1 MSLFIAASLVDDASG
16 GQHLEYQ
23 VNQPIVE
30 DILRCYGED
39 SLPLQRLVSTPSVS
53 WTWVST
59 LIGGTMC
66 TPFPVTTQT
75 LFRFAPWGVGVY
87 DCPSSYSL
95 VDGITLLPHIS
106 FLKYG
111 LLPVAVNYGAMGT
124 SGDSVNS
131 YRQVLDDK
139 VRSIGP
145 DLEISYA
152 CNPPG
157 PFSGRM
163 ALRHPDDY
171 TGEDSTRSGAGNT
184 ASGWGDIDWDPTPVP
199 GWETTD
205 EEWDLPVRWD

>member
-39 SLPLQRLVSTPSVS
+39 SLPLQRLVSTPSAS

-59 LIGGTMC
+59 PIGGTMC
-66 TPFPVTTQT
+66 APFPVTTPT
-75 LFRFAPWGVGVY
+75 LFRFAPRGVGVY

-111 LLPVAVNYGAMGT
+111 LLPVAVNYGAMGVA
-124 SGDSVNS
+124 GDNVFS
-131 YRQVLDDK
+131 YRQIVDDK
-139 VRSIGP
+139 IHYDGK
-145 DLEISYA
+145 EIHISLA
-152 CNPPG
+152 SNPPG
-157 PFSGRM
+157 NFNGIM
-163 ALRHPDDY
+163 HLHHVEDD
-171 TGEDSTRSGAGNT
+171 
-184 ASGWGDIDWDPTPVP
+184 
-199 GWETTD
+199 WEMD
-205 EEWDLPVRWD
+205 